1 MHSDKASM
9 AAAPS
14 EHIQVD
20 RIGSEEPAQCC
31 IASSKQLNFA
41 LSLSS
46 FAKSVASMPCLLENK
61 SAMHSALR
69 HLFLLLP
76 LSIGV
81 SLIHGLDGR
90 FLFSLGTL
98 REPSAYHTYK
108 KYFFV
113 IWSNGKKK

>member
-46 FAKSVASMPCLLENK
+46 FAKSVASMPFVGEQIGNAQC
-61 SAMHSALR
+61 SPA
-69 HLFLLLP
+69 
-76 LSIGV
+76 SIFAFA
-81 SLIHGLDGR
+81 S
-90 FLFSLGTL
+90 F
-98 REPSAYHTYK
+98 Y
-108 KYFFV
+108 
-113 IWSNGKKK
+113 WS

>member
-1 MHSDKASM
+1 M

-20 RIGSEEPAQCC
+20 RIGSEEPTQCC

-46 FAKSVASMPCLLENK
+46 FAKSIARMPCLLENK

-81 SLIHGLDGR
+81 SLRVNTILVQEMETIVLQWEQR
-90 FLFSLGTL
+90 SEFSDSQLSE
-98 REPSAYHTYK
+98 RAH
-108 KYFFV
+108 
-113 IWSNGKKK
+113 